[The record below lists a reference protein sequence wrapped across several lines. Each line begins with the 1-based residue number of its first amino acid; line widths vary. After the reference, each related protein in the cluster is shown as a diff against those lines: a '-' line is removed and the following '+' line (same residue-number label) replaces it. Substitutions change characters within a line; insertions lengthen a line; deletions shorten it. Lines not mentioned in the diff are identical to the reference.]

1 MEKPS
6 EQAESTNITALLG
19 LMVILTFWLT
29 IATFPDFFFFNP
41 FENSDPVRRV
51 SLVLSSI
58 GWISTSTL
66 LPLVLFIYS
75 LGGTRFLKFIPLLA
89 LAWPISLIIA
99 QFTTFTQSGSF
110 YVQYLMDFPIFIFT
124 DLAIP
129 LITMAIWFDLRKSL
143 RSTPAYNDTTV

>member
-1 MEKPS
+1 MEKSSKQEGYP
-6 EQAESTNITALLG
+6 NIAVLLG
-19 LMVILTFWLT
+19 LMVLLTFWLT

-41 FENSDPVRRV
+41 LENTDTVRRV

-58 GWISTSTL
+58 GWIFTSTL

-75 LGGTRFLKFIPLLA
+75 LGGTRLVKFIPPLA

-110 YVQYLMDFPIFIFT
+110 YFQYLIDFPIFIFT

-129 LITMAIWFDLRKSL
+129 LITMIVWFDLKKSL
-143 RSTPAYNDTTV
+143 RSTLTFDDITI